1 MKPVFTIAAVSDIHV
16 NKYPLQKDFFNRVNN
31 NANLLIIGGDMNNGK
46 KEEVEH
52 FLDLVSGVRIP
63 MTVVFG
69 NHDCDTDN
77 IEGIKEMLLKNPLIK
92 ILDGEYVEYELNE
105 KRLGIAG
112 TKGFGGGFAPHRLVS
127 RGEQATKSFVEEE
140 NREVTRLETAL
151 NRMKVAA
158 PDFKIALTHWA
169 AFEETIEGEP
179 KELYPFLGSSRLGDL
194 IESAVPHLALSG
206 HAHHGS
212 SGIKKARGKISACNV
227 AYKANNGKIS
237 LFDVFSGG
245 IVEQRYLESH

>member
-16 NKYPLQKDFFNRVNN
+16 NKYPIQKDFFNRVND
-31 NANLLIIGGDMNNGK
+31 NANLFIIGGDMNNGK

-52 FLDLVSGVRIP
+52 FLDLVSGIRIP
-63 MTVVFG
+63 MIVVFG

-92 ILDGEYVEYELNE
+92 ILDGEYVEYELNG

-112 TKGFGGGFAPHRLVS
+112 TKGFGGGFTPHRMAN
-127 RGEQATKSFVEEE
+127 RGERAIKSFVEEE
-140 NREVTRLETAL
+140 DREVEKLDVAL
-151 NRMKVAA
+151 HQMENIA
-158 PDFKIALTHWA
+158 PDFKIVLTHWA

-179 KELYPFLGSSRLGDL
+179 EELYLVLGSSRLGDA
-194 IESAVPHLALSG
+194 IEKSAPNLALSG

-212 SGIKKARGKISACNV
+212 QGIKKARGKISACNI
-227 AYKANNGKIS
+227 AYKVNEGRMP
-237 LFDVFSGG
+237 LFDFLADGDV
-245 IVEQRYLESH
+245 VLRHLESH

>member
-16 NKYPLQKDFFNRVNN
+16 NKYPIQKDFFNRVND
-31 NANLLIIGGDMNNGK
+31 NANLFIIGGDMNNGK

-63 MTVVFG
+63 MIVVFG

-92 ILDGEYVEYELNE
+92 ILDGEYVEYELNG

-112 TKGFGGGFAPHRLVS
+112 TKGFGGGFTPHRMAS
-127 RGEQATKSFVEEE
+127 RGEQAAKSFVEEE
-140 NREVTRLETAL
+140 GREVEKLDVAL
-151 NRMKVAA
+151 HQMENAA

-169 AFEETIEGEP
+169 AFEETIEGESR
-179 KELYPFLGSSRLGDL
+179 ELYILLGSSRLGDV
-194 IESAVPHLALSG
+194 IERATPHLALSG
-206 HAHHGS
+206 HAHYGPQ
-212 SGIKKARGKISACNV
+212 GIKKARGKISACNI
-227 AYKANNGKIS
+227 AYKVNEGKMP
-237 LFDVFSGG
+237 LFDFLPDGDV
-245 IVEQRYLESH
+245 VLRHLESH